1 MATALKTCPVC
12 GKEHKRPKYCS
23 LEHQLQAN
31 REWRA
36 KNAKRYRAKYRGC
49 YRAAYSPSVAPKREM
64 CKCPMCETKFLGSP
78 WQGPRSYCDS
88 CERIVKGISNE
99 VYRIGTGWATG
110 YNEGGSYY
118 A

>member
-1 MATALKTCPVC
+1 MATLKTCPVC

-36 KNAKRYRAKYRGC
+36 KNAKRYREKYKGC
-49 YRAAYSPSVAPKREM
+49 YRTPYTRSPNPLREM
-64 CKCPMCETKFLGSP
+64 CKCPNCQVKFLGSP
-78 WQGPRSYCDS
+78 WQGKHSYCESCLRMVRGINSDS
-88 CERIVKGISNE
+88 
-99 VYRIGTGWATG
+99 YRIGSGWATG
-110 YNEGGSYY
+110 YNEGGNYY